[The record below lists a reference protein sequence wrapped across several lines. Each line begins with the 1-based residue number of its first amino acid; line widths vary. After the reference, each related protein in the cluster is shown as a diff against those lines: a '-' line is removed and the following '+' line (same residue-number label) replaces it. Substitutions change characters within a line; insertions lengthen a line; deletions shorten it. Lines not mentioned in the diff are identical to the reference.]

1 MGNELSQE
9 EQDQILEEAY
19 NLEDPQAEK
28 YLNSGTAAPN
38 CQPKHTQKEQQRR
51 EKLREMDEGKETLD
65 GGLVDGSL
73 TNSTHKHR
81 RGSSTLS
88 DREDQEERR
97 KRQHHTNNGRSAAA
111 ANEQEMSAAEQ
122 QKKLSYFQ
130 MARLGYQE
138 LVNAI
143 IRPPRADYKVRNVA
157 VASWRVRHRHAVH
170 ILQCTWLVERP

>member
-19 NLEDPQAEK
+19 NLEDPKADK

-51 EKLREMDEGKETLD
+51 EKLREMDEGEESLD
-65 GGLVDGSL
+65 GGGGVTDGKLPNNAS
-73 TNSTHKHR
+73 KHR
-81 RGSSTLS
+81 RASSSLS
-88 DREDQEERR
+88 EREDQEDRR
-97 KRQHHTNNGRSAAA
+97 KRQHHGTKGNN
-111 ANEQEMSAAEQ
+111 NEQELSAAEH

-143 IRPPRADYKVRNVA
+143 IRPPRADYKVRKSKTLCDVMM
-157 VASWRVRHRHAVH
+157 
-170 ILQCTWLVERP
+170 